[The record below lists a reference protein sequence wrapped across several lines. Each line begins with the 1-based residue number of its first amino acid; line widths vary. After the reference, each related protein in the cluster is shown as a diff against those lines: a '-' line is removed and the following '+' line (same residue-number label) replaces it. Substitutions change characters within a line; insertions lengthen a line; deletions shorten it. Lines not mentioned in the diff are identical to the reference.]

1 MAMRIEVVYALA
13 QRQERALLELAPGA
27 TVRDAI
33 EASGLLQRLP
43 QLESA
48 RVGIWGRPVGPD
60 TGLRNRDRVEIYRPL
75 TADPK
80 DIRRMRAAK
89 NRRK

>member
-33 EASGLLQRLP
+33 EASGLL
-43 QLESA
+43 
-48 RVGIWGRPVGPD
+48 
-60 TGLRNRDRVEIYRPL
+60 
-75 TADPK
+75 
-80 DIRRMRAAK
+80 
-89 NRRK
+89 